1 MQLLACGLNEGATLN
16 SSPPTLLSAIWRF
29 KWLVLVVTGLVVALG
44 ILVHLLR
51 PQVDTF
57 EAEATVVVQE
67 PVTTDDLTGGQ
78 RTSLQFI
85 RAQVEIMNSLVVA
98 EEASSILAEGGSEIS
113 AGEVLSSL
121 STLSSDESPLV
132 SIFSR
137 HPDPGEA
144 AAIANAVAEGYR
156 QVSQRQATATAISQL
171 ARLDAQI
178 EAIDS
183 RLTEIREER
192 RILQEGDAALG
203 RIEAQAKEAVEL
215 IAQRQ
220 DQLGDV
226 SGEEAEE
233 IRLEIEDLRNRIS
246 VFEQVIASPIGPELR
261 ALDEE
266 ESGQATRRAQLLTLR
281 DQIAIDAELAPDAVA
296 LVQPATTATRL
307 QGGGLGRALA
317 VSLLLGI
324 GSGVALA
331 YFLSTSRRALSN
343 RDEPKGILE
352 VPLLADVPDFEFE
365 ALDSMVPVRDYP
377 RSAAAEAFRFAAS
390 SIETRARTQSV
401 QSVFAVSSTLGQG
414 KTTTVVNT
422 AVAAAINGSSVLVMD
437 CDFGNQEASRLL
449 VGEHH
454 TELPG
459 VTEVIEGAIGFPLAT
474 QSVDLGEGV
483 TLSLMTRGTRPGLAA
498 SALQSA
504 AARELFGSVS
514 EIYDFIFID
523 GPPLLQVAYAST
535 LAELADGLVVVV
547 EHEGT
552 YAQLNDLKGRLE
564 LLGKPVLGY
573 IYNRSPLRR
582 EMTASEGSMLDI
594 LGNSGMVNVASG
606 SEDIRRP

>member
-1 MQLLACGLNEGATLN
+1 M
-16 SSPPTLLSAIWRF
+16 
-29 KWLVLVVTGLVVALG
+29 VVTGLVVTLG

-51 PQVDTF
+51 PPVESF

-67 PVTTDDLTGGQ
+67 PVTTDEFTGGQ

-85 RAQVEIMNSLVVA
+85 GAQVEIMNSLVVA
-98 EEASSILAEGGSEIS
+98 EEASEILAESRIALS
-113 AGEVLSSL
+113 PDEVIDSFI
-121 STLSSDESPLV
+121 TLSSEQSPLV
-132 SIFSR
+132 SIFAE
-137 HPDPGEA
+137 HPDFNIA
-144 AAIANAVAEGYR
+144 VAIANAVAEGYR
-156 QVSQRQATATAISQL
+156 QVSQRQATATATSQL

-183 RLTEIREER
+183 RLDEIREER
-192 RILQEGDAALG
+192 RVLQEGDPALG
-203 RIEAQAKEAVEL
+203 QIEAQAEEAVEL

-220 DQLGDV
+220 EQLTSATD
-226 SGEEAEE
+226 EEQAEA
-233 IRLEIEDLRNRIS
+233 IRREIEDLRNRIS

-261 ALDEE
+261 ALEE
-266 ESGQATRRAQLLTLR
+266 EANGQAMRRAQLLTLR
-281 DQIAIDAELAPDAVA
+281 DQLAVDAELAPDAVA
-296 LVQPATTATRL
+296 LVQRATSADRL
-307 QGGGLGRALA
+307 QGLGFSRVLA
-317 VSLLLGI
+317 VSLLLGL

-331 YFLSTSRRALSN
+331 YFLSTSRRTLSRRN
-343 RDEPKGILE
+343 EPEGILE

-365 ALDSMVPVRDYP
+365 DLDSLVPVRDYA

-390 SIETRARTQSV
+390 SIETVARSRGV
-401 QSVFAVSSTLGQG
+401 QSVFAVSSALGQG

-449 VGEHH
+449 VGDHH

-459 VTEVIEGAIGFPLAT
+459 VTEVIEGSVGFSLAM
-474 QSVDLGEGV
+474 QRIDLGEGI

-498 SALQSA
+498 SALQST
-504 AARELFGSVS
+504 AARELFSTVRQTF
-514 EIYDFIFID
+514 DVIFID

-535 LAELADGLVVVV
+535 LADLADGLVVVV

-552 YAQLNDLKGRLE
+552 YAQLNDLKDRLE

-594 LGNSGMVNVASG
+594 LGDAGMADTASPR
-606 SEDIRRP
+606 EAVRRL